1 MKGYKAMKQS
11 NFRNLQM
18 QQAIE
23 RLEILEKEYLLHENV
38 LKEFKEDGTIYYSE
52 NLGGAF
58 SGILY
63 WLENKNEYVE
73 KVRKIEKER
82 NIFVY
87 HCILNHTIDGD
98 LLTMLYIS
106 EYQDEWEYEKNDL
119 KNGCIDVYVCNLS
132 RDIDSEFGSVQITGV
147 NGGLV
152 RVY

>member
-1 MKGYKAMKQS
+1 MKQT
-11 NFRNLQM
+11 NLRYLQIK
-18 QQAIE
+18 QAME

-38 LKEFKEDGTIYYSE
+38 LKEFREDGTIYYSE

-63 WLENKNEYVE
+63 WLANKDEYVE
-73 KVRKIEKER
+73 KVRKIEQER

-87 HCILNHTIDGD
+87 HCILNHTMDGD
-98 LLTMLYIS
+98 LLTMLYVS
-106 EYQDEWEYEKNDL
+106 EYQDEWEFEKNDL
-119 KNGCIDVYVCNLS
+119 KNGCTDAYVCNLNY
-132 RDIDSEFGSVQITGV
+132 DIDSEFGSVQITGV

>member
-11 NFRNLQM
+11 NFRNLQI

-132 RDIDSEFGSVQITGV
+132 RDIDSEFGSVQITCV

>member
-1 MKGYKAMKQS
+1 MKQS

-38 LKEFKEDGTIYYSE
+38 LKEFKENGTIYYSE

-132 RDIDSEFGSVQITGV
+132 RDIDSEFGSVQITCV

>member
-63 WLENKNEYVE
+63 WLANKDEYVE
-73 KVRKIEKER
+73 KVRKIEQER

-98 LLTMLYIS
+98 LLTMLYVS
-106 EYQDEWEYEKNDL
+106 EYQDEWDFEKNDL
-119 KNGCIDVYVCNLS
+119 RNGCTDAYVCNLN

>member
-38 LKEFKEDGTIYYSE
+38 LKEFKEDETIYYSE

-63 WLENKNEYVE
+63 WLSNKDEYVE
-73 KVRKIEKER
+73 KVRKIERER

-87 HCILNHTIDGD
+87 HCILNHTIDGA
-98 LLTMLYIS
+98 LLTMLYVS
-106 EYQDEWEYEKNDL
+106 EYQNEWEFEKNDL
-119 KNGCIDVYVCNLS
+119 KNGCIDVYVCNLN

-147 NGGLV
+147 NDGLV

>member
-1 MKGYKAMKQS
+1 MEQ
-11 NFRNLQM
+11 
-18 QQAIE
+18 
-23 RLEILEKEYLLHENV
+23 
-38 LKEFKEDGTIYYSE
+38 
-52 NLGGAF
+52 
-58 SGILY
+58 
-63 WLENKNEYVE
+63 
-73 KVRKIEKER
+73 ER

-98 LLTMLYIS
+98 LLTMLYVS
-106 EYQDEWEYEKNDL
+106 EYQDEWDFEKNDL

>member
-38 LKEFKEDGTIYYSE
+38 LKEFKENGTIYYSE

-132 RDIDSEFGSVQITGV
+132 RDIDSEFGSVQITCV

>member
-73 KVRKIEKER
+73 KVRKIEEER

-132 RDIDSEFGSVQITGV
+132 RDIDSEFGSVQITCV

>member
-1 MKGYKAMKQS
+1 MKQ
-11 NFRNLQM
+11 NNLRYLQIK
-18 QQAIE
+18 QAME

-38 LKEFKEDGTIYYSE
+38 LKEFREDETIYYSE

-63 WLENKNEYVE
+63 WLANKNEYVE
-73 KVRKIEKER
+73 KVRKIEQER

-98 LLTMLYIS
+98 LLTMLYVS
-106 EYQDEWEYEKNDL
+106 EYQDEWEFEKNDL
-119 KNGCIDVYVCNLS
+119 KNGCIDVYVCNLN

>member
-1 MKGYKAMKQS
+1 MKQT
-11 NFRNLQM
+11 NLRYLQIK
-18 QQAIE
+18 QAME

-38 LKEFKEDGTIYYSE
+38 LKEFREDGTIYYSE

-63 WLENKNEYVE
+63 WLANKDEYVE
-73 KVRKIEKER
+73 KVRKIEQER

-87 HCILNHTIDGD
+87 HFILNHKMDWD
-98 LLTMLYIS
+98 LLKMLYVS
-106 EYQDEWEYEKNDL
+106 EYQDEWEFEKNDL
-119 KNGCIDVYVCNLS
+119 KNGCTDAYVCNLNY
-132 RDIDSEFGSVQITGV
+132 DIDSEFGSVQITGV

>member
-1 MKGYKAMKQS
+1 MKQ
-11 NFRNLQM
+11 NNLKNLQLK
-18 QQAIE
+18 QAIE

-38 LKEFKEDGTIYYSE
+38 LKEFKEDKTIYYSE
-52 NLGGAF
+52 NLGGSF

-63 WLENKNEYVE
+63 WLANKDEYVE
-73 KVRKIEKER
+73 KVRKIEQER

-98 LLTMLYIS
+98 LLTMLYVS
-106 EYQDEWEYEKNDL
+106 EYQDEWDFEKNDL
-119 KNGCIDVYVCNLS
+119 RNGCTDAYVCNLN

>member
-1 MKGYKAMKQS
+1 MKQ
-11 NFRNLQM
+11 NNLRYLQIK
-18 QQAIE
+18 QAIE

-98 LLTMLYIS
+98 LLTMLYVS
-106 EYQDEWEYEKNDL
+106 EYQDEWDFEKNDL
-119 KNGCIDVYVCNLS
+119 RNGCTDAYVCNLN
-132 RDIDSEFGSVQITGV
+132 RDIDSEFGSVQITCV